1 MSSPAP
7 LAEKTI
13 FRIVMAVSVLVFLL
27 VLLLDSKIL
36 PKPDPM
42 PSFVKYLPGLNA
54 FINATCTLLLILSF
68 RAIKQKKVDLHKRFN
83 LSTFFLSSLFLVSY
97 VLYHWMSD
105 ETRFPEDNPLR
116 PLYLAILLSHI
127 VLAAVVLP
135 MVLISFWYG
144 LTNQVVKHRRIAKWT
159 FPVWLYV
166 TTTGVI
172 VYLMISPY
180 YRF

>member
-1 MSSPAP
+1 MANTSP

-13 FRIVMAVSVLVFLL
+13 FRIVMVVSVVVFLL
-27 VLLLDSKIL
+27 VLLLDSKVL

-42 PSFVKYLPGLNA
+42 PAFVKYLPTLNA
-54 FINATCTLLLILSF
+54 CINATCTILLLLSF
-68 RAIKQKKVDLHKRFN
+68 RAIKQKKVDMHKRLN

-97 VLYHWMSD
+97 VLYHWMSQ

-116 PLYLAILLSHI
+116 PVYLTILLSHI

-135 MVLISFWYG
+135 LVLISFWYG
-144 LTNQVVKHRRIAKWT
+144 LTNQVAKHRRIAKWT